1 MFARR
6 AISSLGSKLAQR
18 QPAAMA
24 AVKHAVRA
32 APAHASAAGFS
43 SISEPSYLGRPYKDI
58 PTSIG
63 EKGTAQTAWEKSC
76 YFKIDFK
83 ITEDAMMYEAVQRF
97 AAYNIGAL
105 AVTDSAGKVIGV
117 ISERDYVC
125 KIALLG
131 RSSKSTTVGEI
142 CTRGSNIVVAKTTD
156 TIATCMKKMLAK
168 DIRHLP
174 VVDDEK
180 KEVVGMLSI
189 KDLIKELQKEKD
201 DIIEKLTDFNLG
213 KGAFFQHG

>member
-1 MFARR
+1 MIARQVVRRLSSRFSPRSGASVAAATPALR
-6 AISSLGSKLAQR
+6 APFMPVVVDFSSL
-18 QPAAMA
+18 
-24 AVKHAVRA
+24 
-32 APAHASAAGFS
+32 
-43 SISEPSYLGRPYKDI
+43 SEPSYLSRPYKDI
-58 PTSIG
+58 PASIG

-83 ITEDAMMYEAVQRF
+83 IPEEAMMYEAVQRF

-105 AVTDSAGKVIGV
+105 AVTDQEGKVIGV

-125 KIALLG
+125 K
-131 RSSKSTTVGEI
+131 STTVGEV

-156 TIATCMKKMLAK
+156 SIATCMKKMLAK